1 MTDMNTAVEVLTS
14 TMKGFGV
21 EAQNSMSIVDELT
34 ALDQNYAASASEI
47 GTALAKTAAVANNAG
62 MSLQETESALAVLID
77 VT

>member
-1 MTDMNTAVEVLTS
+1 MNTAVEVLTS